1 MNEIKKIY
9 YLTPALMTFLLFL
22 SNFIKSDLVQHPIIG
37 YSVWFIL
44 MVFIFACGYLMNKT
58 IGYSFGGKIVF
69 AVIVANVF
77 IAILLITI
85 FRLYFGMEDMTAENA
100 ILYSLRIIS
109 LGSIGYFG
117 LAVNEVFRLQERLS
131 LCEQK
136 KNVINNNFDNNKE
149 AEITIKEAKL
159 KAEKILLDAES
170 KLKDITL
177 KTEQFE
183 NKLKELIKAEREL
196 IKKYESN
203 DEY

>member
-9 YLTPALMTFLLFL
+9 YLTPALITFLLFL
-22 SNFIKSDLVQHPIIG
+22 SNFIKSDLVQHPITG
-37 YSVWFIL
+37 YGVWFIL

-58 IGYSFGGKIVF
+58 LGYSFGGKIIF

-77 IAILLITI
+77 IAILLVTI
-85 FRLYFGMEDMTAENA
+85 FRLYFGMEEMTAENA

-109 LGSIGYFG
+109 LGSMGYFG
-117 LAVNEVFRLQERLS
+117 LAINEVFRLQERLS

-136 KNVINNNFDNNKE
+136 TNVISNDVSSNKDVE
-149 AEITIKEAKL
+149 LTIKEARL
-159 KAEKILLDAES
+159 KADKILLEAEA
-170 KLKDITL
+170 KLKDITA

-183 NKLKELIKAEREL
+183 NKLRELIKAEREL

-203 DEY
+203 EE